1 MWISVQATLQVLQT
15 QCHQPLVLNT
25 MTRTLQEL
33 SRSERQAQSQ
43 ASEDKGAVTQE
54 EIKMNWEPNNPCS
67 LFVFVWASVQD
78 G

>member
-1 MWISVQATLQVLQT
+1 
-15 QCHQPLVLNT
+15 
-25 MTRTLQEL
+25 MTRTFQEL

-54 EIKMNWEPNNPCS
+54 EIKINWEPNNPRS

>member
-1 MWISVQATLQVLQT
+1 
-15 QCHQPLVLNT
+15 
-25 MTRTLQEL
+25 MTRTFQEL

-43 ASEDKGAVTQE
+43 ASEDNKGAVTQE
-54 EIKMNWEPNNPCS
+54 EIKINWEPNNPCS